1 MAPQTTLEDIIGIEH
16 SKLGFF
22 QEVQRKVAE
31 LRHSNEELEHKQRE
45 IQAILDGISDIMLVL
60 SADMRILS
68 VNQVFFDHFEEPNPV
83 GKYCFEVF
91 RGQAKACRGCPARE
105 SMRSG
110 EVCKETAIFK
120 VNGRNR
126 QYDML
131 ASPLQDTPGQEGRV
145 LLFKRDVT
153 LEKEYQAQFYQA
165 EKMATIGMLAAG
177 VAHEVNNPLAG
188 IQGFAQGILRR
199 LPRVQEAVDEELAND
214 FQEYTETILQECN
227 RCQEIVRTL
236 LTFSRP
242 RESAFCSLSMNNLIR
257 DTLKVL
263 QHRIKRH
270 QGLLLQEDL
279 EPELPLVCGDEPHLK
294 QVILNLLT
302 NALDAIGEEGV
313 ITIRTSSTENQ
324 VALCVED
331 TGEGIPE
338 EHLDKL
344 FEPFFTTK
352 PVGRGTGIGLS
363 TCYTIVHN
371 HGGEIS
377 VKSAP
382 EKGSRFCVVLPKRQG
397 NACEQPITCT
407 YR

>member
-22 QEVQRKVAE
+22 QEVQHKVAE
-31 LRHSNEELEHKQRE
+31 LKQSNEELEHKQRE

-68 VNQVFFDHFEEPNPV
+68 VNQVFFDHFNEPDPV
-83 GKYCFEVF
+83 GKYCYDVF
-91 RGQAKACRGCPARE
+91 RDNHTACRGCPARE
-105 SMRSG
+105 SMRTG

-120 VNGRNR
+120 VDGQNR

-131 ASPLQDTPGQEGRV
+131 ASPLQDISGQEGRV

-188 IQGFAQGILRR
+188 IQGFAQGLLRR
-199 LPRVQEAVDEELAND
+199 LPRIQDSLDAELAND
-214 FQEYTETILQECN
+214 FKEYTETIIQECN

-242 RESAFCSLSMNNLIR
+242 RESAFCSLSMNALIR

-270 QGLLLQEDL
+270 QGLVLQENL
-279 EPELPLVCGDEPHLK
+279 EQDLPLVCGDEPHLK

-302 NALDAIGEEGV
+302 NALDAIGKEGV
-313 ITIRTSSTENQ
+313 ITVHTNSSPTH
-324 VALCVED
+324 VSLCIED
-331 TGEGIPE
+331 TGEGIAE
-338 EHLDKL
+338 DHLDKL

-352 PVGRGTGIGLS
+352 PVGQGTGIGLS

-377 VKSAP
+377 VNSAP
-382 EKGSRFCVVLPKRQG
+382 GQGSRFCVILPKRQG
-397 NACEQPITCT
+397 KSCEQPITCT